1 LEEGDRMSFRLH
13 EVDPIG
19 LAMDWLE
26 TCKREQLAAL
36 IELYAETAVCEC
48 ECERFGHFVGQ
59 GKISEYWRPIFAL
72 PPPRPFKLEQIW
84 PEATGIALVYRFMDR
99 SLVRVSFQFDAA
111 GKIARSRCRPEP
123 VFPPATAFRC
133 DFRQGPAQ
141 TPTGKR
147 QRT

>member
-1 LEEGDRMSFRLH
+1 MSFRLH
-13 EVDPIG
+13 EIDPIG

-26 TCKREQLAAL
+26 TCKRRQLTAL
-36 IELYAETAVCEC
+36 NELYAETAVVEC
-48 ECERFGHFVGQ
+48 ECEGIGNFIGR
-59 GKISEYWRPIFAL
+59 GKILEYWREKFAM

-84 PEATGIALVYRFMDR
+84 PEATGIALVYRFMDQP
-99 SLVRVSFQFDAA
+99 LIRVSFQFDAA

-123 VFPPATAFRC
+123 ALPLATAFRI
-133 DFRQGPAQ
+133 DPWASAPPH

>member
-1 LEEGDRMSFRLH
+1 MSFRLN

-26 TCKREQLAAL
+26 TCTRKQLTAVT
-36 IELYAETAVCEC
+36 ELYAKTAVLEC

-59 GKISEYWRPIFAL
+59 AKILEFWQPTFAL

-84 PEATGIALVYRFMDR
+84 PEATGVALVYRFMDHPP
-99 SLVRVSFQFDAA
+99 VRISFQFDGA
-111 GKIARSRCRPEP
+111 GEIARLRCRPEP
-123 VFPPATAFRC
+123 VFPPATPFRQ
-133 DFRQGPAQ
+133 DFRQGTSHA
-141 TPTGKR
+141 PTGKR